1 MKENDTGGPCGM
13 YGRQD
18 RCIQDF
24 GGETY
29 CKELR
34 LGNIGVDGGM
44 ILKLVFKKC
53 DGVGGMNW
61 IDLARDRDRWRALLS
76 AVMNLRVRLN

>member
-1 MKENDTGGPCGM
+1 M

-29 CKELR
+29 CKEATLKR
-34 LGNIGVDGGM
+34 KPRWGI

-53 DGVGGMNW
+53 HGVGGMNW
-61 IDLARDRDRWRALLS
+61 MDLARDRDRWRALVG
-76 AVMNLRVRLN
+76 AVMNLRVQ